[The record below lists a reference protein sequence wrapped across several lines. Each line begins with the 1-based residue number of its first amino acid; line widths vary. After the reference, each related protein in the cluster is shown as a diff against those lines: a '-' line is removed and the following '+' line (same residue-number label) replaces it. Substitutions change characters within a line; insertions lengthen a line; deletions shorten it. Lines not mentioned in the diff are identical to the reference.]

1 MKKKPVAKKK
11 AAAPK
16 SKALPAKKKAAA
28 AKKSVSAKKSAD
40 KRPAAR
46 KPVARKAP
54 AKKPLARTLPA
65 KQPATKKT
73 ARGKAPVAKAA
84 PAKAP
89 LAKGAPAP
97 TPIRDEYAAELATLS
112 PLQRTRIEHMIRAV
126 ERPSS
131 GTTLVMLGTGMPRP
145 DPNCFGPATAV
156 IHDKRVFLFDA
167 GAGVMRR
174 MAAARLSIRGPEAV
188 FITHLHSDHTLGY
201 PDLILTTW
209 VMGRKEK
216 LQAYGPVGLKK
227 MTKHIIAAWSEDID
241 VRIKGLERQ
250 TKTGYRVDV
259 HEFDEGVVYDREG
272 VRITAIPVL
281 HGCWKQAFGF
291 RIDTPDRSIVIS
303 GDTRPTPALVEA
315 SKGVDVLVHEVYP
328 ASQVAPEIRVG
339 GEVWPSYMREFHT
352 SDRELGVIAGLAQPK
367 LLVLHHIVRH
377 GNDDEELAE
386 SVRAGGYKGDIVVAR
401 DLDRY

>member
-1 MKKKPVAKKK
+1 
-11 AAAPK
+11 
-16 SKALPAKKKAAA
+16 
-28 AKKSVSAKKSAD
+28 
-40 KRPAAR
+40 
-46 KPVARKAP
+46 
-54 AKKPLARTLPA
+54 
-65 KQPATKKT
+65 
-73 ARGKAPVAKAA
+73 
-84 PAKAP
+84 
-89 LAKGAPAP
+89 
-97 TPIRDEYAAELATLS
+97 
-112 PLQRTRIEHMIRAV
+112 
-126 ERPSS
+126 
-131 GTTLVMLGTGMPRP
+131 MLGTGMPRP
-145 DPNCFGPATAV
+145 DPMCFGPATAV
-156 IHDKRVFLFDA
+156 VHDGRVFLFDA

-209 VMGRKEK
+209 VMGRKHK

-227 MTKHIIAAWSEDID
+227 MTRHIISAWREDID

-250 TKTGYRVDV
+250 TKTGYMVDV
-259 HEFDEGVVYDREG
+259 HEFSEGVVYDKDG

-303 GDTRPTPALVEA
+303 GDTRPSSALVEA
-315 SKGVDVLVHEVYP
+315 SRGVDVLVHEVYP
-328 ASQVAPEIRVG
+328 ASQVMPELRIG

-352 SDRELGVIAGLAQPK
+352 SDRELGVIAALAQPK

-377 GNDDEELAE
+377 GNDDEELAR
-386 SVRAGGYKGDIVVAR
+386 SIRASGYGGEIVVAR